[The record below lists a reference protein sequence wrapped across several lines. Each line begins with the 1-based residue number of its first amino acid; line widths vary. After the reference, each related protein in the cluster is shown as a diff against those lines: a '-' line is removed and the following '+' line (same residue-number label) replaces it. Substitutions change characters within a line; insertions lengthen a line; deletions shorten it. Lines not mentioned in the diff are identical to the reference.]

1 MHGINKIYTGN
12 YAEKIVWSV
21 CVLVAIT
28 FAVIISKGFVE
39 NFLKREVYQ
48 VISSTTTNRAYFPQ
62 VTFCLDNLRSEIET
76 LSCGVSVHKIN
87 SNTHCESEK
96 LDCDVPM
103 RKIKGMW
110 SNGIFSV
117 PYFENVQLKDL
128 CKERCLDKML
138 NDHKEIKGVCLTWHF
153 NKTFFQL
160 YSTTAYSVFEI
171 RLLVSEDLVPF
182 DKDVSVIIADQ
193 NVSGIFHRS
202 QLQLFPGLRY
212 KLKLS
217 KTVTIRKQKP
227 FTSKCTFKTKKHLFP
242 GLYNR
247 RTCLRVYKDIE
258 MLKKYGITRDITRS
272 FIPKEI
278 KEKYKQIFRHNLS
291 TLRSAYSSLLFDSMD
306 FENPNCPLACYE

>member
-21 CVLVAIT
+21 CVLAAIT

-128 CKERCLDKML
+128 CKERCLDKIL
-138 NDHKEIKGVCLTWHF
+138 NDHKEIKGVCLTWRF

-171 RLLVSEDLVPF
+171 RLLVS
-182 DKDVSVIIADQ
+182 
-193 NVSGIFHRS
+193 
-202 QLQLFPGLRY
+202 
-212 KLKLS
+212 
-217 KTVTIRKQKP
+217 
-227 FTSKCTFKTKKHLFP
+227 
-242 GLYNR
+242 
-247 RTCLRVYKDIE
+247 
-258 MLKKYGITRDITRS
+258 
-272 FIPKEI
+272 
-278 KEKYKQIFRHNLS
+278 
-291 TLRSAYSSLLFDSMD
+291 
-306 FENPNCPLACYE
+306 